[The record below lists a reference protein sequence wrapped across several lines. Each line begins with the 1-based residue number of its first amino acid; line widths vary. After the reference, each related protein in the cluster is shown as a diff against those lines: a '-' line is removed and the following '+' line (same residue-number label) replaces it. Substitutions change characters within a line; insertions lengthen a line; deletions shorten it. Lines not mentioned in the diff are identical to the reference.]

1 VLGGEDGDARGALK
15 AEEFA
20 SFGAGFGYAVG
31 DQGEFAFGV
40 EADGGFDVFGLG
52 AFYREFFAALVRGEV
67 TGVGY
72 GCGPVGVEAEDEAGS
87 PDGAVKRGLLHL
99 AGKPL
104 GVPVGDYWVK

>member
-1 VLGGEDGDARGALK
+1 MRQLILLLGKDCAWIKAKWKSRRGHYFLTVT
-15 AEEFA
+15 
-20 SFGAGFGYAVG
+20 VG
-31 DQGEFAFGV
+31 
-40 EADGGFDVFGLG
+40 
-52 AFYREFFAALVRGEV
+52 GEV